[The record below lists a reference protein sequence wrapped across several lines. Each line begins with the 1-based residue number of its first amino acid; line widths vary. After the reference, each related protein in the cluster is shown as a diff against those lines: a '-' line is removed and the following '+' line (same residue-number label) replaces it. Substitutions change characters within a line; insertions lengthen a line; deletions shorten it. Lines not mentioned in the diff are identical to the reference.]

1 MKSNINIF
9 TYLRDD
15 AKLFT
20 VLDKFYKY
28 TKIET
33 YDEFLEIVSASKHNA
48 MYMCIVDVDR
58 LKGKK
63 FSHFKKDLLNKKH
76 IFVTAYG
83 DKISTVLKSK
93 LYGLEIR
100 GVIEDSS
107 KNQKV
112 ILDHIIT
119 QANLRMHTL
128 DNRFIKSFLSFYDI
142 YKINKEINYLLAFLS
157 YKYNINVTNISD
169 IHLVFISLF
178 GAFKM
183 GVFQKVAKILEIMFE
198 SPAINKLYNSYND
211 PKTFEELVIVILLK
225 LFESEDQNIKKEIVN
240 IDFDKFQILYD
251 EKNNLLDSP
260 LDGVKLF
267 EEISYIYRSK
277 SIIITSYQDV
287 NYLWELLETAILEDC
302 IVTICNLLI
311 YAIARVDYIKVSID
325 VDKITSQAKINIE
338 IFGASNEILK
348 EYIDTKIS
356 TNRLSIELFEDNKVI
371 LKTIKED
378 VKELVETKCFN
389 KDKISAKEF
398 LKEFILEQYLLDDLN
413 DFESD
418 IRNELYAQES
428 ITQEMLIAITNTL
441 DRYERILNE
450 TMEFKEIAYSI
461 HLLSALLKELSLETF
476 NGAKIG
482 VLKIYIQGLI
492 DDLISWKTYIF
503 IEQNTPDIHYL
514 DASLLENCSIIEKF
528 ISSDIEDESVEDE
541 SELEFF

>member
-1 MKSNINIF
+1 LKSNINIF